1 MVKTILHKASDRFE
15 VRSDRGS
22 SYFSFSFGDRYRED
36 RLGFGAL
43 RVINDD
49 TIPPG
54 MGFGSHP
61 HDNMEIISIV
71 LEGEVTHRDNLGTE
85 SISTPRRL
93 QVISAGTGLYHSE
106 VNENAAATCSML
118 QIWVYPDRL
127 NVKPHYQ
134 QADYTFPPT
143 PGAWELVIAP
153 LAEGAAPQVGAA
165 APLVG
170 AAVPPVPAGINQS
183 AWFHLGNLPSD
194 SSQPYTLKKEGN
206 GLYVFVIEGSVSVEG
221 QNLGYRDGL
230 GISGAE
236 KVNVLALSPSLL
248 LLMEVPMVDFMV

>member
-61 HDNMEIISIV
+61 HDNMEIVSIV

-118 QIWVYPDRL
+118 QIWVYPDQL

-143 PGAWELVIAP
+143 PGTWELIIAP
-153 LAEGAAPQVGAA
+153 LGEGTTPQAA
-165 APLVG
+165 
-170 AAVPPVPAGINQS
+170 AAVPPAPAGIHQS

-194 SSQPYTLKKEGN
+194 SSQPYPLKKPGN
-206 GLYVFVIEGSVSVEG
+206 GLYVFVIEGSASVEG
-221 QNLGYRDGL
+221 QNLDYRDGL
-230 GISGAE
+230 GITGAE
-236 KVNVLALSPSLL
+236 KVDVLALSPSLL
-248 LLMEVPMVDFMV
+248 LLMEVPMVDFMA